1 MEPTHSR
8 QRRVPSGVSKLDELL
23 GGLFIG
29 DNVVWHD
36 DAGSLASV
44 FCMNFMK
51 VSRKSKKPII
61 YVTFDR
67 SPRNLLD
74 KLGGLADYPKLVVLD
89 CFTAGKGRGSEV
101 FLKFYEEYSD
111 SFPCQ
116 VVKVDHPENPAEV
129 MDALYGQHSQFS
141 GDVRFVFESITGMQ
155 ELWDGEDKVLHF
167 YSHSCPRLY
176 ELNTLAY
183 WVLEKNAHTLR
194 LRASINQIAQVAI
207 ELSIKR
213 GTTSLSIV
221 KAERRDVENLQRA
234 IPYWTRDLNVTFEEE
249 GRTATRPAL
258 GMRIKQFRTRRGLS
272 QSELARLVGVTPS
285 TISQVESNLIHPSLP
300 ALLKMTEVLSVDVS
314 SFFGTRTRAARPIA
328 FPLSESTDYQLLSGK
343 EQGVKARLLVP
354 DDFDTQAQLLL
365 VELDPESRIPSHF
378 LIHKG
383 EEAGYVVSGIIQTA
397 IGDTQYRLM
406 SGDVVYLTDEVPSYW
421 HNPGTETASLLWIR
435 IK

>member
-1 MEPTHSR
+1 MESSHLPQKSVT
-8 QRRVPSGVSKLDELL
+8 SGLSKLDELL

-44 FCMNFMK
+44 FCVNFMK
-51 VSRKSKKPII
+51 VSRKSRKPII

-67 SPRNLLD
+67 SPRNLLH
-74 KLGGLADYPKLVVLD
+74 KLGPLADYPRLVVLD
-89 CFTAGKGRGSEV
+89 CFTAGKGAGSEV
-101 FLKFYEEYSD
+101 FLKFYEDYSD
-111 SFPCQ
+111 TFPCQ
-116 VVKVDHPENPAEV
+116 VIKVDHPESPAEV
-129 MDALYGQHSQFS
+129 MEALYGQHSQFS
-141 GDVRFVFESITGMQ
+141 GDVRFVFESLTGMQ
-155 ELWDGEDKVLHF
+155 ELWGGEDEVLHF

-183 WVLEKNAHTLR
+183 WILEKNAHSLR
-194 LRASINQIAQVAI
+194 LRASINQIAQVVI

-213 GTTSLSIV
+213 GSTSLSIV

-234 IPYWTRDLNVTFEEE
+234 IPYWTRDLNITFEEE
-249 GRTATRPAL
+249 GRTAARPLL

-272 QSELARLVGVTPS
+272 QSELARFVGVTPS
-285 TISQVESNLIHPSLP
+285 TISQVEGNLIHPSLP
-300 ALLKMTEVLSVDVS
+300 ALMKMAEVLNVDVS
-314 SFFGTRTRAARPIA
+314 SFFGTRSRATRPKA

-343 EQGVKARLLVP
+343 EQGLHARLLVP
-354 DDFDTQAQLLL
+354 DDFEAQVQMLLI
-365 VELDPESRIPSHF
+365 EIDPETRISSHF
-378 LIHKG
+378 VFHKG

-406 SGDVVYLTDEVPSYW
+406 SGDVLYLTDEVPSYW
-421 HNPGTETASLLWIR
+421 HNPGMEMASLLWIR